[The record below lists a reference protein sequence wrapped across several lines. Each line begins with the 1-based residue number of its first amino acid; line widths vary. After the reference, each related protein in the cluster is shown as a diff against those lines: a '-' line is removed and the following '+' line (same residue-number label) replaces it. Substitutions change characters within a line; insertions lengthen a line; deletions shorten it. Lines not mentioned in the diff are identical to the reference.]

1 MALGYCLK
9 TEHGSTVSLRQQS
22 CQLLALLHNLLPVTI
37 KRLLPQSHCI
47 AAIRH
52 SQYVACYRPAD
63 FPHRHLEVM
72 DDFAL
77 PAAIGLLSP
86 GYHLAVLSSTGD
98 SVQGQSQVWCPCC
111 IPHPVCVT
119 GQR

>member
-37 KRLLPQSHCI
+37 KRLLPQSNCI

-86 GYHLAVLSSTGD
+86 GYHLQGTRKAAKEHMIVELLSPSHYLQE
-98 SVQGQSQVWCPCC
+98 S
-111 IPHPVCVT
+111 
-119 GQR
+119 